1 MSLVPVVSLPSEKAP
16 APPSPNCTLLVVSR
30 IPFFQK
36 LCTSSVRVSTSLP
49 RSIKIGFAPLCASI
63 SAANNPAGPAP
74 TTTGLTVPLNFSTL
88 YSYFS
93 AISAFL
99 NFLHIFSSFTKS
111 SASTVARKNILSFFL
126 ASIERLKIVQLLK
139 NFLSTLISFAAL
151 FKTVSLV

>member
-49 RSIKIGFAPLCASI
+49 RSIKIGCASI